1 MTRAPYLR
9 LRKSAL
15 ECRLDLVTE
24 GEAKMRV
31 FSIALIALISLAQA
45 QAEEPTESKKLSNPC
60 SYTIHGHSYEVP
72 NGTNLCWRDPYPY
85 TTEYALLRCDP
96 PLQEITSVKRGDPRC
111 GGHYEERQ

>member
-1 MTRAPYLR
+1 
-9 LRKSAL
+9 
-15 ECRLDLVTE
+15 
-24 GEAKMRV
+24 MRV

-45 QAEEPTESKKLSNPC
+45 QAQAEEPTGSKKLGNPC
-60 SYTIHGHSYEVP
+60 SYAIHGYWFEVP